1 MDESM
6 ENVLKEDLGEDGF
19 ELVRRMLS
27 VMDRGNRNDVR
38 SELRRM
44 VEDEADAERVQAD
57 QD

>member
-1 MDESM
+1 M

-19 ELVRRMLS
+19 ELIRRMLS
-27 VMDRGNRNDVR
+27 VMDRGNRNDTR